1 MKICVVGSGAVG
13 GLVGANMALAGKD
26 VTLVDVGPHLE
37 AIEAHGLRIITR
49 NGEERVARNVKATDN
64 LQEPGAQD
72 VVILA
77 LKAYDIAQVAQQ
89 IPALFDEDTVLVHLQ
104 NGLPWWYFQRHGGP
118 HDGRSIK
125 SLDPTGVISD
135 SIDPNRI
142 LGCVVFPASEIA
154 EPGVIRHLE
163 GNRFPVGELDG
174 RHTDRAEAVSRLFN
188 TAGFKS
194 FVIEDIRPEIWL
206 KLWGNMSL
214 NPVSALTHTTME
226 EICRFPPTRQ
236 LLVELMTEA
245 QEIAHKLGIQ
255 FRVPLEKRIAGA
267 ETVGAH
273 KTSTLQDVQAGR
285 RLELEAQLG
294 ALIEL
299 GELVDVRTPHINAVY
314 ACTKLLDQTMERH
327 GVGVKPYD
335 LASPAPPNRS

>member
-1 MKICVVGSGAVG
+1 
-13 GLVGANMALAGKD
+13 MALAGED
-26 VTLVDVGPHLE
+26 VTLIDIGPHLD
-37 AIEAHGLRIITR
+37 AIKTNGLRVIMAS
-49 NGEERVARNVKATDN
+49 GEEAVVRDVAATDDVR
-64 LQEPGAQD
+64 EVGVQD

-77 LKAYDIAQVAQQ
+77 LKAYDIEKVAKD
-89 IPALFDEDTVLVHLQ
+89 IPALFDEDTFLIHLQ

-118 HDGRSIK
+118 HDGRRIDA
-125 SLDPTGVISD
+125 LDPTGVISE

-142 LGCVVFPASEIA
+142 VGCVVFPASEIA
-154 EPGVIRHLE
+154 EPGVIRHIE

-174 RHTDRAEAVSRLFN
+174 RHTDRAEVSSRLFN
-188 TAGFKS
+188 AAGFKS

-214 NPVSALTHTTME
+214 NPVSALTHATMV
-226 EICRFPPTRQ
+226 EICQFPPTRQ
-236 LLVELMTEA
+236 LLVDLMTEA
-245 QEIAHKLGIQ
+245 QDIAHEFGIQ

-267 ETVGAH
+267 EKVGAH
-273 KTSTLQDVQAGR
+273 KTSTLQDVEAGR

-299 GELVDVRTPHINAVY
+299 GQLVGVKTPNISAIY
-314 ACTKLLDQTMERH
+314 ACTKLLDRTMESH

-335 LASPAPPNRS
+335 VIG